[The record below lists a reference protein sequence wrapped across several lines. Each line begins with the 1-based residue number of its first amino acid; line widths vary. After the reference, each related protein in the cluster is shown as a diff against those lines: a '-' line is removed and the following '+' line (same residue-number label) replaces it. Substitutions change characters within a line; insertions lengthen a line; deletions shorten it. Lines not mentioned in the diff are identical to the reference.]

1 MAIVENASATGLV
14 EAGKQQS
21 WIRTNWG
28 LVLAIAALV
37 AILLLPTPAELPL
50 AGHRMLAVLTFAVI
64 IRRGRRV
71 RHDSSTRRRP
81 PGPDRRNGFLNL
93 AADRRQR

>member
-1 MAIVENASATGLV
+1 
-14 EAGKQQS
+14 
-21 WIRTNWG
+21 
-28 LVLAIAALV
+28 
-37 AILLLPTPAELPL
+37 LPL